1 MVETCELCG
10 AEADLHCAADFAFLC
25 RSCDA
30 KFHASNILFSRHV
43 RRIICPDCKSL
54 TGDIVSGPL
63 PPWPPTTTTTCC
75 GGGGG
80 GGSFSE
86 SSCCSSLDRVSSSEL
101 SSTTRKTKTKT
112 KTSRVVVVREKRGKK
127 AVAADGVLVKWC
139 DELGLNGDSRNDVVS
154 LASLVLAV
162 EKPTKV
168 ILAAAFWFG
177 VRNSQKT
184 RTWPSL
190 KKVADVS
197 GVAAGMIR
205 AVESKLARVVT
216 VQIRRWRVDSEEGWG
231 ENDNV

>member
-1 MVETCELCG
+1 MVKSCELCG
-10 AEADLHCAADFAFLC
+10 AGAELHCAADSAFLC

-54 TGDIVSGPL
+54 TGDLVSGPL
-63 PPWPPTTTTTCC
+63 SPWPPRITCRC
-75 GGGGG
+75 GGGSSS
-80 GGSFSE
+80 GS
-86 SSCCSSLDRVSSSEL
+86 SSCCSSLDRVSSSEP
-101 SSTTRKTKTKT
+101 SSST
-112 KTSRVVVVREKRGKK
+112 KTSSRGKEKRVE

-139 DELGLNGDSRNDVVS
+139 DELGIKGDSRNGVVS
-154 LASLVLAV
+154 LASLALAV

-177 VRNSQKT
+177 VRNSRDT
-184 RTWPSL
+184 VTSWPSL

-205 AVESKLARVVT
+205 AVESKLARAVT
-216 VQIRRWRVDSEEGWG
+216 MQLRRWRVDSEEGWG
-231 ENDNV
+231 ENM